1 MWKKRLLSFALSAV
15 FTAGMFSFAPA
26 AYAAPASGQTYYVSP
41 AGSDANDGSAGA
53 PWKTL
58 GKASETMQPGDTCI
72 VRGGTYHETLKPGSG
87 VEGAPITFRAYD
99 GETVVISGAN
109 EVTGFERHEG
119 EIYVADAVLPLGDK
133 NQVFVDGDMGF
144 NARWPNTE
152 TGKFYEGFAEV
163 ESGSNTTITDPALEA
178 FGDGFF
184 KGATLWVNAGS
195 RWTSQTAT
203 VEDHTGSTITF
214 TPLGLTDVQNTPT
227 KGNPYYLSNVYG
239 ALDSE
244 NEWYYDEAQ
253 GKLYLYGDP
262 AGKTVQV
269 KTRETAID
277 LDNASYVNIE
287 GIHVLGA
294 AITGTGTSHIT
305 LDRVNA
311 SYAAH
316 AAKIVNPYGT
326 DVASIKLFGD
336 NNVISNCEVAYSS
349 ATGVWLSGNN
359 NLLFNSSIHDTDYIG
374 SYGACINISGDGNV
388 ISHNTAYNT
397 GRDIIIFQ
405 SGQGCKIEY
414 NDFSHSGMI
423 CADLG
428 VFYTVA
434 TDGGGTEIC
443 YNWFHD
449 NDSSGSK
456 SGIYLDNG
464 TSNWL
469 IHHNVVW
476 NAGTALQLNVPSNY
490 IAAYNNTLIGNIN
503 QDFAWVFKEDTWG
516 GRVVNNLVVG
526 NIGLKPETI
535 AYGNLK
541 GADPGFTDAAAHEYS
556 LTAESPA
563 IDMAEVI
570 PGVNDGYV
578 GAGPDLGAYEYGAGY
593 WTAGCSLDTPPAM
606 PQVPSPVAQP
616 RYANLVENAGF
627 ETSGLAGWTIRGR

>member
-269 KTRETAID
+269 KARETAID
-277 LDNASYVNIE
+277 LRCC
-287 GIHVLGA
+287 GP
-294 AITGTGTSHIT
+294 
-305 LDRVNA
+305 R
-311 SYAAH
+311 
-316 AAKIVNPYGT
+316 
-326 DVASIKLFGD
+326 
-336 NNVISNCEVAYSS
+336 
-349 ATGVWLSGNN
+349 
-359 NLLFNSSIHDTDYIG
+359 
-374 SYGACINISGDGNV
+374 
-388 ISHNTAYNT
+388 
-397 GRDIIIFQ
+397 R
-405 SGQGCKIEY
+405 SGQSC
-414 NDFSHSGMI
+414 I
-423 CADLG
+423 C
-428 VFYTVA
+428 
-434 TDGGGTEIC
+434 
-443 YNWFHD
+443 
-449 NDSSGSK
+449 
-456 SGIYLDNG
+456 
-464 TSNWL
+464 
-469 IHHNVVW
+469 
-476 NAGTALQLNVPSNY
+476 
-490 IAAYNNTLIGNIN
+490 
-503 QDFAWVFKEDTWG
+503 
-516 GRVVNNLVVG
+516 GRL
-526 NIGLKPETI
+526 
-535 AYGNLK
+535 
-541 GADPGFTDAAAHEYS
+541 
-556 LTAESPA
+556 
-563 IDMAEVI
+563 
-570 PGVNDGYV
+570 
-578 GAGPDLGAYEYGAGY
+578 
-593 WTAGCSLDTPPAM
+593 
-606 PQVPSPVAQP
+606 
-616 RYANLVENAGF
+616 
-627 ETSGLAGWTIRGR
+627 